1 MAGTWRRGRYARS
14 HFFMPFVIALRQAA
28 PRFINERVQIRQV
41 LARIGADIIRV
52 PRITAVRG
60 PPQMSKIF
68 DILMTDASS

>member
-1 MAGTWRRGRYARS
+1 
-14 HFFMPFVIALRQAA
+14 MPFVIALRQEA

-60 PPQMSKIF
+60 PPSAISACA
-68 DILMTDASS
+68 LAASSMQ